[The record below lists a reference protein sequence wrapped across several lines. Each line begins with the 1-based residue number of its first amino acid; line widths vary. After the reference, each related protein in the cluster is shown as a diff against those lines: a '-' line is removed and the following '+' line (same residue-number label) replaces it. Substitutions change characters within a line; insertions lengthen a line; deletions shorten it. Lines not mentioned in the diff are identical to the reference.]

1 MCDHKSG
8 NEMIK
13 KVVLQFSFFQ
23 TKMYAKPTPWCHY
36 VEKHQE
42 ESKAG
47 ERDKNFEFCWV
58 IKKRQVNK
66 RKYFII

>member
-47 ERDKNFEFCWV
+47 ERDKNFEFC
-58 IKKRQVNK
+58 
-66 RKYFII
+66 